1 MMFQKELP
9 AEGLTYRRVSRHRPF
24 RIIKCALC
32 GGTDFST
39 LEYAGVYCA
48 RCNTRYDVQNTAG
61 DPGFIVRA
69 HPETTWWKEA
79 RRWLPP
85 GGSLHCSLVFK
96 DSLDPEDMSTDRC
109 RCEGGN
115 PALTT
120 SAHVSLRSG
129 LHRCQI
135 GTLYGW
141 RVVGKVPSIG
151 QVGKART
158 ILTLYTTSEEIEG
171 ENWPGS
177 LASTVHQLPPAIY
190 PFNTLPPIADLE
202 KGERWVL
209 YRWDNQ
215 DEGDPSVVKPVWAR
229 VKIVYGEGKPKT
241 LHNATGR
248 VAEEVL

>member
-1 MMFQKELP
+1 MMFQKALP

-39 LEYAGVYCA
+39 LEYAGVYCD
-48 RCNTRYDVQNTAG
+48 RCNTRYDVQHTAG
-61 DPGFIVRA
+61 DPGFVVRA

-79 RRWLPP
+79 SRWLPP
-85 GGSLHCSLVFK
+85 DGGLHCSLVFK
-96 DSLDPEDMSTDRC
+96 DSLDLEEMSTDRC

-120 SAHVSLRSG
+120 SKNVSLRSG

-135 GTLYGW
+135 GTVYGW
-141 RVVGKVPSIG
+141 RVVGEVPTLS
-151 QVGKART
+151 QTWKT
-158 ILTLYTTSEEIEG
+158 KFILDIEG

-177 LASTVHQLPPAIY
+177 LASAAHQASSYIS
-190 PFNTLPPIADLE
+190 PFNSLPPIAALV

-209 YRWDNQ
+209 YRWENEE
-215 DEGDPSVVKPVWAR
+215 EGDSSVVKPVWAR
-229 VKIVYGEGKPKT
+229 VKLLYEEGKPKSM
-241 LHNATGR
+241 HNAAGQ
-248 VAEEVL
+248 VVEEVL